1 LPEEKI
7 FKVTEDIRQQIDF
20 EKVPEAQTVVSIV
33 NGSPTLLAFKE
44 LEQSVRRTNYF

>member
-1 LPEEKI
+1 
-7 FKVTEDIRQQIDF
+7 VTEDIRQQIDF
-20 EKVPEAQTVVSIV
+20 EKVPEAQAVSIV